1 VEEVSVTE
9 AEEKLFGRALK
20 RGEDIRYITGRGH
33 YVEDIQVEGCLWG
46 SFVRSPYAHAKL
58 LSVNAERALRLPG
71 VVAVLKAEDL
81 KGKVGMMPTLKE
93 DKRAKPTK
101 RPVLAEEYVR
111 YEGEPVALVIAE
123 DRYIAEDAKELVEVG
138 YQPLPAVKDPELSIQ
153 KGSPMANEE
162 VPDNIGYYYS
172 FETPGF
178 SNVFASAFRIVK
190 TKVLNQRVA
199 PSPIEGRAVLAS
211 YDEGQDLLTVY
222 LTTQDPFEARRAI
235 AEILN
240 RPTPKVRVIAPDIG
254 GAFGSKISLYP
265 EEVAISFASIQLK
278 RAVKWVESRK
288 ENLLTTTHGRGQL
301 QYAEAAVDKEGRIM
315 ALNIKIISDTGAYV
329 TDGSVYTPRI
339 TPQMAPGVYDI
350 KEMKAE
356 LICAM
361 TNKVPQDAYRGAGR
375 PEATYLIERLVNQI
389 SIEMNID
396 PVELRIRNFIPSD
409 KFPYKNASGRLVYDT
424 GDYKSN
430 LLKALK
436 VSDYYGLRK
445 EQERLR
451 KEGRMIGLG
460 IATYVEVCAFSPDY
474 PQTASVTITPEG
486 KVIIY
491 SGTTP
496 HGQGHSTPFSQIVCD
511 VLGVDLS
518 DVYFN
523 YGDTL
528 SLPYGT
534 ITAGSRSAAVGGS
547 AVYLASQR
555 IRHKMSRIAS
565 KLLGI
570 DEKEELVFSDGWIYV
585 KGDKKKR
592 VSFQEVAQ
600 AAYQPSQLPEG
611 MEPTLYEYAA
621 YAPKSNAFPFG
632 THIAFVEVDK
642 ETGYVKILKYFAVD
656 DVGRVLNPLVAEG
669 QVHGGVVQ
677 GIGQAMLEEMKYD
690 ESGNCL
696 TSTYADYLIPDAT
709 MVPEIRWE
717 RTETPTDANILGIKG
732 IGETGTIAA
741 TPAVVNAVEDA
752 FAGRVRVSLM
762 PLSPSNVWNLI
773 QSMSSQAQ
781 TS

>member
-1 VEEVSVTE
+1 VEEVSITE
-9 AEEKLFGRALK
+9 AEEKLFGRAVK
-20 RGEDIRYITGRGH
+20 RSEDIRFITGRGR
-33 YVEDIQVEGCLWG
+33 YVEDIHVEGCLWG
-46 SFVRSPYAHAKL
+46 SFIRSPYAHAKL
-58 LSVNAERALRLPG
+58 LSVNTEKALKLPG

-93 DKRAKPTK
+93 DKRAKPTT
-101 RPVLAEEYVR
+101 RPVLAEQYVR

-123 DRYIAEDAKELVEVG
+123 DRYIAEDAKELVEVN
-138 YQPLPAVKDPELSIQ
+138 YQPLPAVKDPEQSIQ
-153 KGSPMANEE
+153 KGSPLANEE
-162 VPDNIGYYYS
+162 IPDNIGYYYS

-178 SNVFASAFRIVK
+178 SNAFSSAFKIIK
-190 TKVLNQRVA
+190 TEVLNQRVA
-199 PSPIEGRAVLAS
+199 PSPMEGRAVLAS

-235 AEILN
+235 AEILH
-240 RPTPKVRVIAPDIG
+240 RPTPSVRVIAPDVG

-265 EEVAISFASIQLK
+265 EEAAISFACIQLK

-288 ENLLTTTHGRGQL
+288 ENLLATTHGRGQL

-315 ALNIKIISDTGAYV
+315 ALNVKIISDTGAYV

-375 PEATYLIERLVNQI
+375 PEATYLIERLVNHI

-396 PVELRIRNFIPSD
+396 PVELRIRNFIPSN

-436 VSDYYGLRK
+436 VSDYYSLKK
-445 EQERLR
+445 EQELLR
-451 KEGRMIGLG
+451 KEGRLIGLG

-474 PQTASVTITPEG
+474 PQTASVTVTPEG

-523 YGDTL
+523 FGDTV

-555 IRHKMSRIAS
+555 IRKKMSRIAS

-570 DEKEELVFSDGWIYV
+570 DESEELVFSDGWIYE
-585 KGDKKKR
+585 KRDKKR
-592 VSFQEVAQ
+592 RISFSEVAQ

-632 THIAFVEVDK
+632 THIAFVEVDR

-677 GIGQAMLEEMKYD
+677 GIGQAMLEEMRYD

-696 TSTYADYLIPDAT
+696 TSTYTDYLIPDAT
-709 MVPEIRWE
+709 LVPDIRWE

-752 FAGRVRVSLM
+752 FAGKVRIGSM
-762 PLSPSNVWNLI
+762 PLTPSYVWKLVT
-773 QSMSSQAQ
+773 SSKV
-781 TS
+781 